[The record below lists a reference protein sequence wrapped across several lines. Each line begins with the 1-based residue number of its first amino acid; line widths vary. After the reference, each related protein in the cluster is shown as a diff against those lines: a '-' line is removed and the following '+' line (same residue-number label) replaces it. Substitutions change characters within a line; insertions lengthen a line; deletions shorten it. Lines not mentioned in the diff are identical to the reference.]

1 MPQKTAY
8 SLPGASFAWTL
19 FLELILLELIL
30 DEGIS

>member
-8 SLPGASFAWTL
+8 SLPGASVAWTL
-19 FLELILLELIL
+19 FLELIL